1 MGVIDKVKDRIC
13 PISGGGVGLQ
23 LMVKIDDKLY
33 EVHVAPV
40 KVVKMYGTV
49 FQKGETVEIV
59 SVMTPEF
66 GCDLASRD

>member
-1 MGVIDKVKDRIC
+1 LGVIDRVKDRIC
-13 PISGGGVGLQ
+13 PISGAVGLQ

-33 EVHVAPV
+33 EVRVAPV